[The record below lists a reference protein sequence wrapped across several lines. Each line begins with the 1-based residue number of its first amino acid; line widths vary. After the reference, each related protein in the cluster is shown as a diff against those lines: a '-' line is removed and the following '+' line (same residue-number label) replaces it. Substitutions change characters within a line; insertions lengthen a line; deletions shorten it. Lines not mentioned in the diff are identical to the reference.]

1 MHRVRFSYA
10 LEDDGGPTRVANPL
24 IDLLRAVSEHGSIS
38 AAARSLGLSYRHVWG
53 ELKRWETVLGE
64 TLIVWEKGQAARL
77 TVFGE
82 KLMWAERQAQ
92 ARLMPQIEALRA
104 ELERVFAV
112 AFDDD
117 AHVLTMYASHDEA
130 LVALAEHAR
139 RQRLHLDIRF
149 CGSVD
154 AIRALNEGRCMM
166 AGFHTLTRPE
176 QGSLAR
182 RVYKPLL
189 RPGLHKIIGFSE
201 RVQGLIVAPG
211 NPCGITGLASLAR
224 GKVRFV
230 NRVRGSGTRVL
241 LDDLLAREGI
251 AAQAIRGYAL
261 EEPSHSAVAEA
272 VASGAADVALGIAPA
287 AYARGLDFI
296 PVVEERY
303 HLACLKSSLALAG
316 SQALLGLLRST
327 AWQKAL
333 AVLPGY
339 RPVQSGEVLAMREV
353 LPWWTFRTPKAASQ
367 RT

>member
-10 LEDDGGPTRVANPL
+10 LEDDGGPTRIANPL
-24 IDLLRAVSEHGSIS
+24 IDLLHAVSAQGSIS
-38 AAARSLGLSYRHVWG
+38 GAARALGLSYRHVWG

-64 TLIVWEKGQAARL
+64 LLIVWEKGQAARL

-130 LVALAEHAR
+130 LVALGEQAR

-189 RPGLHKIIGFSE
+189 RPGVHKIIGFSE

-211 NPCGITGLASLAR
+211 NPCGITGLGSLAR
-224 GKVRFV
+224 GRVRFI

-251 AAQAIRGYAL
+251 AAAAIRGYDQ

-272 VASGAADVALGIAPA
+272 VAAGSADAALGIAPA
-287 AYARGLDFI
+287 AQSRGLDFI

-303 HLACLKSSLALAG
+303 HLACLKSSLDQAAN
-316 SQALLGLLRST
+316 QALLGLLRSA

-333 AVLPGY
+333 AALPGY
-339 RPVQSGEVLAMREV
+339 RPAQSGEVLAMREV
-353 LPWWTFRTPKAASQ
+353 LPWWTFRTPKATAP
-367 RT
+367 RA